1 MKRAFSLSMMILL
14 LAGPRA
20 HAGVEDAYQSAREGY
35 WKLKKDEGRRAF
47 RHHWQSVV
55 RRLEDVASRY
65 PKSDRAPEAVFLCGE
80 GLNELSRVSRR
91 GDDLDEA
98 VKAYQRLIDGWPH
111 HRLADDG
118 ALALAR
124 LLAERRGQTQAAKK
138 VLERA
143 LPTANDRKK
152 DLAAL
157 SDSLA
162 TVAKADEPRHEEK
175 RSAELKKVEAART
188 AESVAGRGAKGAR
201 KDGTSRPASPP
212 ERPQAE
218 KRQER
223 QALRPT
229 EARATPEEARTPESI
244 AADAGKSES
253 LARPRPSNPKEDA
266 QDASALADAIH
277 RAVQPLGRIELRL
290 PSDELPMKAR
300 RSPSPR
306 PVEEA
311 VILRPEAELT
321 RDDSDADS
329 AIVSLQEQL
338 RDVRVGALP
347 PASPAV
353 RAQLREMTKAEEVSE
368 VTLAQQLGLKVRRVV
383 IDAGHGGRD
392 TGAIGPDGTRE
403 KDVALAIASKLGRR
417 LEAMGLEIVMT
428 RDDDRFVT
436 LEDRTRI
443 ANQKKGDLFISV
455 HCNAAASKA
464 LRGIETYTLNTSS
477 NRYSIRLAARE
488 NATSERGVGDLRYIL
503 ADLATRANT
512 SESTRLAQQVQRS
525 LVTSLS
531 AGYSGVRDL
540 GTKEALFFVLLGA
553 KMPAILVETS
563 FISHPEEEQRLAKP
577 EYQGRVA
584 DSIARAVGTFLE
596 DRTQVSQV
604 D

>member
-14 LAGPRA
+14 LAAPRA
-20 HAGVEDAYQSAREGY
+20 NAGVEDAYQSAREGY

-47 RHHWQSVV
+47 RHHWQLVV

-98 VKAYQRLIDGWPH
+98 VKAYQRLLDGWPN

-124 LLAERRGQTQAAKK
+124 LLAERRGQAQAAKK

-152 DLAAL
+152 ALAAL

-162 TVAKADEPRHEEK
+162 TVTKADEPRHEEK
-175 RSAELKKVEAART
+175 RSTEPKKLEAART
-188 AESVAGRGAKGAR
+188 VEPVAGRGAKGAR
-201 KDGTSRPASPP
+201 KDGTSRPHSPP
-212 ERPQAE
+212 ERPPAE
-218 KRQER
+218 KR
-223 QALRPT
+223 QALRPA
-229 EARATPEEARTPESI
+229 EARATPEEARTPEPT

-253 LARPRPSNPKEDA
+253 LAYPRPSEGA
-266 QDASALADAIH
+266 QDGSLLADAIH

-306 PVEEA
+306 PAEEA

-436 LEDRTRI
+436 LEERTRI

-584 DSIARAVGTFLE
+584 DSIARAVGAFLE